1 MALRRIAQIG
11 HPVLRRRADELT
23 PDALAAPEIQRL
35 IDDMIETMRD
45 VGGAGIAAPQVYE
58 SLRICVVEVKN
69 NPRYPYKPEIPLTV
83 LVNPEIRATG
93 DELFDQYEGCL
104 SVPELRGLVPRH
116 ALIDVRALD
125 RQGRPVS
132 FAARGFT
139 AGVYQH
145 EVDHLDGRLFL
156 DRVADPASLTTLREY
171 ERHHLPAYLAYAE
184 SVVARY
190 GP

>member
-11 HPVLRRRADELT
+11 HPVLRRRAALVSSE
-23 PDALAAPEIQRL
+23 ALASAEVQRL

-83 LVNPEIRATG
+83 LVNPEILPTSE
-93 DELFDQYEGCL
+93 DLFDQYEGCL

-116 ALIDVRALD
+116 AAIHVRGVD
-125 RQGRPVS
+125 RHGEAMS
-132 FAARGFT
+132 FPARGFT

-145 EVDHLDGRLFL
+145 EIDHLDGRLFL

-171 ERHHLPAYLAYAE
+171 ERHHLPTYLPYAE
-184 SVVARY
+184 SVVARF
-190 GP
+190 GR